1 MSHAAATQMA
11 VTVACGGASGFALG
25 LVYLALLRRAVAD
38 YVLARPLWSP
48 LLLTAVRLAAA
59 AVVFW
64 LLVQWSAVAAIAAAL
79 GFALARF
86 TPRFPAGPS

>member
-1 MSHAAATQMA
+1 MTQAAATKLA
-11 VTVACGGASGFALG
+11 VAVACGGASGFALG
-25 LVYLALLRRAVAD
+25 LVYFALLRRSVAD
-38 YVLARPLWSP
+38 YVRVAPLWSP
-48 LLLTAVRLAAA
+48 LLLTALRLAAA

-86 TPRFPAGPS
+86 TLRFPAGLS